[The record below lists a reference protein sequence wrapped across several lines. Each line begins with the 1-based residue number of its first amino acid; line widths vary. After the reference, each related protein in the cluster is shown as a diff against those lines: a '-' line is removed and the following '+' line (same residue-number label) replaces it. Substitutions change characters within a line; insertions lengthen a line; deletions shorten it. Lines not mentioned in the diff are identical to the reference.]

1 MTIIN
6 SKGNVSGPEY
16 FSYLIC
22 KNLIVLSNLLPKFSA
37 KINQNMLKLLVEM
50 ETITKNDEK
59 FYEKA
64 ILRVFFGILKA
75 NSEVFPKSMKIEE
88 VNQIFEFVNSF
99 LERLTLSQEKA
110 KSIRTIVIFLYN
122 ILNEILN
129 LSEVLDLK
137 EHYPKI
143 YKISIKNLSVE
154 YFTKLIV
161 ENNSTDNKQTK
172 NYLDHVL
179 KLFLASMEISKKLS
193 KYSVENAKN
202 YFSIYSSILN
212 EIKTL
217 KLQNKNQSYLFE
229 TLTIYVLQSIK
240 EISLFDN
247 DNLNKSMILISNFL
261 EETEFENFTK
271 IQDEGNI
278 YLKKIKVIKKN
289 I

>member
-278 YLKKIKVIKKN
+278 
-289 I
+289 